1 MMNFARRGRVLAAAG
16 TVLIFNAA
24 IMAATVTLDRVQAPS
39 AASSDGAWTFAGTGP
54 AGARISV
61 QILNSP
67 ATGPLPGP
75 LTAQPVVCDSG
86 GNWTESIPAMTTPA
100 GSYSFAAT
108 VLDGAGL
115 AEQASPAYAV
125 NVSAATGYGTA
136 VPTVTAS
143 TITGQVGI
151 AIMPLQLQASG
162 APFKFTS
169 AELGAYGLSI
179 DSTGTITGTPSMP
192 IATRVEVTAT
202 NSVGTSFPAEI
213 SLNIEPGAAVAN
225 ASGRVGLNPPL

>member
-24 IMAATVTLDRVQAPS
+24 VMAATVTLDRVQAPS
-39 AASSDGAWTFAGTGP
+39 AASSDGAWTFAGSGP

-67 ATGPLPGP
+67 ANGPLPGP

-100 GSYSFAAT
+100 GNYSFAAT
-108 VLDGAGL
+108 VLDGAGMP
-115 AEQASPAYAV
+115 EQASTAYAV
-125 NVSAATGYGTA
+125 SVNAATSYGSA
-136 VPTVTAS
+136 VPAVKEL
-143 TITGQVGI
+143 TIAGQVGI
-151 AIMPLQLQASG
+151 AIVPVQVQASG

-192 IATRVEVTAT
+192 INTRVEVTAT
-202 NSVGTSFPAEI
+202 NTVGTSFPAEI
-213 SLNIEPGAAVAN
+213 SLNIAAGAAVAN
-225 ASGRVGLNPPL
+225 ASGRVVLSPPL